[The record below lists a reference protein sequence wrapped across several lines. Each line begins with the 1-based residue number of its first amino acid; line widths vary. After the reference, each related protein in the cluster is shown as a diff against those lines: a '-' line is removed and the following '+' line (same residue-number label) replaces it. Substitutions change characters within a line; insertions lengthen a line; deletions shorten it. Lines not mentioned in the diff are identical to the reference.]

1 MWTGGA
7 AGITTSTMAHC
18 STSSP
23 LNPSNLFSHPTF
35 RTKTLPILRLRPLSS
50 IRIPQ
55 SHCATYQSSLHRF
68 PVVAKAVAV
77 DSPTSYTKE
86 KDGKKLLLEVKDL
99 TAVITES
106 QQKILNG
113 VNLTVYEGE
122 VHAIMGKNG
131 SGKSTFSK
139 VLVGH
144 PDYEVTGGTAIFKG
158 QDLLEMDPEERSLS
172 GIFMSFQ
179 SPVAIPGVSNADF
192 LNMAYNARQRKLGL
206 PELGPIE
213 FFSHVYSKLDQ
224 VNMKMDFLNRNVN
237 EGFSGG
243 ERKRNEILQLA
254 VLGADLAILDEID
267 SGLDVDALQDVAR
280 AVNDLL
286 TPNNAVLMI
295 THYQRLLDFIK
306 PAYIH
311 IMENGRIVKTGDI
324 SLASVLEKE
333 GYKGITDA

>member
-213 FFSHVYSKLDQ
+213 
-224 VNMKMDFLNRNVN
+224 
-237 EGFSGG
+237 
-243 ERKRNEILQLA
+243 